1 MRAQPRGR
9 RGTPERPYTALD
21 LRLVLAGF
29 GLVASA
35 AFALLLFWVGNDL
48 LGWALVLV
56 AGTAAADLVVVQRR
70 RSARRRSRPS
80 SD

>member
-9 RGTPERPYTALD
+9 RGTPDRPYTALD
-21 LRLVLAGF
+21 LRLVLAAF

-35 AFALLLFWVGNDL
+35 VFALLLFWFGDDL

-56 AGTAAADLVVVQRR
+56 AATAAADLVVVQRR
-70 RSARRRSRPS
+70 RSARRRARPS
-80 SD
+80 SG